1 MHVVIYAAKSTADRH
16 GSIPDQVKACR
27 AEAASRGWTV
37 EDVKSDEAASAY
49 TGNRGPG
56 LEAAMNRAAEL
67 AKTHGKAGLLVWHSN
82 RIARG
87 GADSP
92 DASRHLVEYLFWANR
107 SNVELHSV
115 QDDPTFANPILAAV
129 MGQMAY
135 EESKIKAKNVT
146 AGMARR
152 RGRGLHTGG
161 AVFGYLRDPEM
172 GLTPDPAT
180 APTVVRIFELVAAG
194 KSQAEVARILN
205 DEGVPTLRGA
215 TWQQGTITTMLRRRT
230 YLGEIPADGFSDRQQ
245 VNVPEKWTD
254 GAHEAIVSADLWK
267 AANAARERA
276 ASRQGR
282 RGGPRPKAGH
292 LLPGYMLRH
301 AVCNCSMTP
310 RSGDTKQ
317 DGTISGWYVC
327 SGRKQGLCEGF
338 TIGMSEVDDTIVDYL
353 AAVGIDVDASL
364 ELVRKASA
372 ARQETI
378 GAELEAARRDAAKA
392 DANLTRVRRDYMDGK
407 ITAEDWA
414 DLRPDLESERDA
426 AAARVERLEA
436 QETAAAAAPEEVIVP
451 AVSSA
456 LELLRASMQA
466 GDGSAVR
473 EALEALFSGFLVGEL
488 GAMPAEA
495 VAGSPAQAAA
505 ARERLRSHVAELE
518 AAAGRT
524 VVDAEAQFWAEEE
537 ELRQLVGDPTN
548 HEADPLDV
556 GLVADENVVILPLPR
571 EDALASIVEDGRPVY
586 LVDEEGRSAFR
597 RLPLDVAPGGLTS
610 GAMTNRE
617 GLARKSSAPA
627 SNARMRSG
635 SAQRPLRT
643 STGSA
648 LSIREPAASAT
659 RTSRRIPRPEPS
671 GRPTSSTARSGKRVS
686 IRRSASRAVSAVS
699 SSQPSAVSSSAR
711 NVRVDASSSATR
723 MVAGGSSVM
732 HPIGRQKTKFAPHR
746 EERPQTTRIRLPT
759 VAAERA
765 DGLQDRSQDLRTRR
779 VRAYDADDFGS
790 RRPPRRDYTDLRNER
805 RTPRQLRQRRGL
817 RPRIRGA
824 PLHLQRARLP

>member
-1 MHVVIYAAKSTADRH
+1 MRVVIYAAKSTADRH

-37 EDVKSDEAASAY
+37 DDVKSDEAASAY

-56 LEAAMNRAAEL
+56 LEDAMRRAVEL

-92 DASRHLVEYLFWANR
+92 DASKHLVEYLFWANR
-107 SNVELHSV
+107 SDVELHSV
-115 QDDPTFANPILAAV
+115 QDDATFANPILAAV

-161 AVFGYLRDPEM
+161 AVFGYLRDKDH
-172 GLTPDPAT
+172 GLVPDPAT

-194 KSQAEVARILN
+194 KSQVEVARILN
-205 DEGVPTLRGA
+205 AEGVPTLRGR

-254 GAHEAIVSADLWK
+254 GAHEAIVSAELWD

-310 RSGDTKQ
+310 RSGDAKQ

-327 SGRKQGLCEGF
+327 SGRKQGLCDGF

-364 ELVRKASA
+364 ELVRNASA
-372 ARQETI
+372 ARQEAI

-392 DANLTRVRRDYMDGK
+392 AANLTRVRRDYMDGK

-426 AAARVERLEA
+426 AAARVDRLEA

-518 AAAGRT
+518 AEAGRT
-524 VVDAEAQFWAEEE
+524 VADAEGQFWAEEAA
-537 ELRQLVGDPTN
+537 LAQRVGDPSN
-548 HEADPLDV
+548 LAPDPLDV

-586 LVDEEGRSAFR
+586 LVDDEGRSAFR

-617 GLARKSSAPA
+617 GLPRKSSAPA
-627 SNARMRSG
+627 SNARTRSV
-635 SAQRPLRT
+635 SPHRPLRT
-643 STGSA
+643 SSGSA
-648 LSIREPAASAT
+648 TSTGEAPESPPRTVRT
-659 RTSRRIPRPEPS
+659 RSSPEPS
-671 GRPTSSTARSGKRVS
+671 GKPTSSTTRSGNFVS
-686 IRRSASRAVSAVS
+686 ISRSASLAVSATS
-699 SSQPSAVSSSAR
+699 SEQPSAASWSAR
-711 NVRVDASSSATR
+711 NVRVVASSSATR
-723 MVAGGSSVM
+723 MVAGVFCLMPLLGSE
-732 HPIGRQKTKFAPHR
+732 RLKFAPQAQGRGH
-746 EERPQTTRIRLPT
+746 PPRIRHPP
-759 VAAERA
+759 
-765 DGLQDRSQDLRTRR
+765 G
-779 VRAYDADDFGS
+779 G
-790 RRPPRRDYTDLRNER
+790 RRPGGRTDCKIHPSTCEREGIGHTMPTTSGAAVLPRRD
-805 RTPRQLRQRRGL
+805 
-817 RPRIRGA
+817 
-824 PLHLQRARLP
+824 